1 MTELTAHQRSQK
13 KQYEKM
19 KITHTQLRI
28 TKELRDWLK
37 AEAHAIDLTIEEY
50 IKYMRGVFLTQ
61 KRSKK

>member
-1 MTELTAHQRSQK
+1 MTELTAHQRSQQ
-13 KQYEKM
+13 KQYKKM

-28 TKELRDWLK
+28 TKELRNLLK

-50 IKYMRGVFLTQ
+50 IKYLRAQYLTQ